1 MQKYLLYGSYTP
13 QGYKGLQAEGGSG
26 RTDAVRQALNS
37 LGGNLEA
44 MYFSFG
50 ENDFYTIVNL
60 PDDINAAAFTMTA
73 NVSGSFTIKTASLLT
88 PEEIDSA
95 VRIGVNF
102 RLPGQ

>member
-1 MQKYLLYGSYTP
+1 MQKYLFYGSYTP
-13 QGYKGLQAEGGSG
+13 QGYKGLLAEGGSG
-26 RTDAVRQALNS
+26 RTEAVQQALNS

-73 NVSGSFTIKTASLLT
+73 NVSGAFTIKTASLLT